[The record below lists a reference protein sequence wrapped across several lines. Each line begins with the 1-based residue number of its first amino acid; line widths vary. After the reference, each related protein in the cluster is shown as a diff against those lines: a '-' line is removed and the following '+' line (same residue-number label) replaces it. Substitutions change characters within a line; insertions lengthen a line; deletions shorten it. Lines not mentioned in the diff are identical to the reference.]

1 MKNMKATDIMIHSV
15 ITVRGS
21 DTVETVLRKFVEY
34 GIGGMPIIND
44 GGRMMGYISDGDIM
58 RAFAKNYQSLHVVE
72 TGMYVMTFFEAM
84 DDDEIFAEEFREFCQ
99 HRVLDVGVRR
109 VISVKGDDP
118 IDVIARVLSERKIKK
133 VPVVHDGNLI
143 GIISR
148 GDVIRK
154 VVYRYLGG
162 I

>member
-1 MKNMKATDIMIHSV
+1 MRALDIMIHSV
-15 ITVRGS
+15 ITAKDT

-34 GIGGMPIIND
+34 GIGGMPIVKD
-44 GGRMMGYISDGDIM
+44 GDKMVGYISDGDIM
-58 RAFAKNYQSLHVVE
+58 RAFAKNYQPLHAIE
-72 TGMYVMTFFEAM
+72 TGMYVLTFFEAM
-84 DDDEIFAEEFREFCQ
+84 DDDEVFAQQFREFCQ
-99 HRVLDVGVRR
+99 RRALDAGVRR

-118 IDVIARVLSERKIKK
+118 VDEIARVLSERKIKK
-133 VPVVHDGNLI
+133 VPVVRDGHLV

-162 I
+162 L